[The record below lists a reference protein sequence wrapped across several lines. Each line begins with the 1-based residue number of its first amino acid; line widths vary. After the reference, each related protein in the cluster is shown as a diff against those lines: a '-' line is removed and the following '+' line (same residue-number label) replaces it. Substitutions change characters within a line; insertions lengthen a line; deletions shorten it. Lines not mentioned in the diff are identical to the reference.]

1 MDNIMDFANKLMLLR
16 KSRGWSQEELGEHL
30 GVTRQTVSKWEL
42 GLTTPEMEKL
52 AAISELFGITT
63 DELIKGGTA
72 LNEEKPVPSGD
83 SQNTESKRRFLNGEY
98 KSKKTLWGMP
108 LVHITSRG
116 VAKGFV
122 AIGIRARG
130 IISIGLFSVGFV
142 SVGLFALGVIS
153 IGMLALGVAA
163 NGMIAA
169 GVFALGGVA
178 AGLFSFGGVSFGWL
192 TFGGVSIGKYAFG
205 GYASGDIAIGGTAE
219 GVIALG
225 KKASGEI
232 TFSGAVSTEDFRA
245 AIMSRLPNTPKFVTD
260 LFSWFAENVS
270 IN

>member
-1 MDNIMDFANKLMLLR
+1 MDFANKLMELR
-16 KSRGWSQEELGEHL
+16 KSRGWSQEELGERL

-52 AAISELFGITT
+52 AAMSELFGITA

-72 LNEEKPVPSGD
+72 LNEEKLDPFSASPKI
-83 SQNTESKRRFLNGEY
+83 ESRRRFVNGEY
-98 KSKKTLWGMP
+98 KSQKTLWGMP

-130 IISIGLFSVGFV
+130 IISIGLLSMGIV

-153 IGMLALGVAA
+153 IGMLALGAAA

-178 AGLFSFGGVSFGWL
+178 AGLFSLGGVSFGWL
-192 TFGGVSIGKYAFG
+192 TFGGASIGKYAFG
-205 GYASGDIAIGGTAE
+205 GYASGDIAIGGTAK

-232 TFSGAVSTEDFRA
+232 TFSGAVSAEDFRA
-245 AIMSRLPNTPKFVTD
+245 AITSRLPNTPKFIVD
-260 LFSWFAENVS
+260 LFSRLAENVS
-270 IN
+270 LN